1 MSPVLAVS
9 GQQAV
14 GVGIG
19 VALLVGWLV
28 YVVMNAGRPERRP
41 GSEIEDAPNRQ
52 RYLDDEALEGPKLDK
67 SLTWG
72 LISLAFIAVAL
83 PVYWLNEPSR
93 MDGAIEEFDTKAQ
106 KRGAELFQSVQ
117 VELEPGRISAGC
129 ADCHGSEGQGGVV
142 PFIMQDPTDEDDVIP
157 VSWSAPS
164 LNDVLLRYSED
175 EVKQILVYGR
185 PPTPLP
191 AWGVEGG
198 GALGDQQINDL
209 IAFLESIQI
218 TPEEAKERAA
228 ELGTDGEEL
237 FNQYCARCHTLGWS
251 YRESYQ
257 EPGAEPG
264 GGAFGPNLRDGLTV
278 RQFPNVEDHDEFIR
292 EGSEYGKSYGRR
304 GIGGK
309 ESGGMPGFGQ
319 MLSDEQ
325 IEAIVEYERSL

>member
-1 MSPVLAVS
+1 MVVAVS

-28 YVVMNAGRPERRP
+28 YVVMTAGRPERRP
-41 GSEIEDAPNRQ
+41 GSEIDDAPNR
-52 RYLDDEALEGPKLDK
+52 RPYLDDDALEGPKLDK
-67 SLTWG
+67 TLTWG
-72 LISLAFIAVAL
+72 LISLAFVAVAL

-93 MDGAIEEFDTKAQ
+93 MDGAIEEFDEKSA
-106 KRGAELFQSVQ
+106 KRGAELFQSASA
-117 VELEPGRISAGC
+117 ELEPGHISAGC
-129 ADCHGSEGQGGVV
+129 ADCHGNEGQGGVV
-142 PFIMQDPTDEDDVIP
+142 NFIMQDPTDPEKVIP
-157 VSWSAPS
+157 VDWAAPA
-164 LNDVLLRYSED
+164 LNDVLLRFSED

-185 PPTPLP
+185 PPTPMP

-209 IAFLESIQI
+209 VNFLKSIQI
-218 TPEEAKERAA
+218 EPEEAKEAAA
-228 ELGTDGEEL
+228 EFGTDGETL

-251 YRESYQ
+251 YRDSYQ
-257 EPGAEPG
+257 EPDAQPA
-264 GGAFGPNLRDGLTV
+264 GGAFGPNLRDGLTL
-278 RQFPNVEDHDEFIR
+278 RQFTTEEEHIEFVR
-292 EGSEYGKSYGRR
+292 EGSEYGKPYGRR

-309 ESGGMPGFGQ
+309 ESGGMPGFGK